1 MKLQPFRYQIV
12 IATAVIFLPPGQA
25 NAENWNVWR
34 GPRGDGTSNEKNVP
48 QHWNHEDNLAWK
60 TAVPGTGHASPIIW
74 NDKLFLVTCD
84 ESTQERILLCFDRKS
99 GNIVWQQ
106 VVLRATLETKHGLNS
121 YASSTP
127 ATDGKLVFVTFLE
140 PDGQLVPA
148 LNVSTQR
155 MVSSGNMVVVAYD
168 LEGKQQWLARPGKFD
183 SVHGFCSCPVLYKN
197 LLIVNGDHDGD
208 SYIVALNRN
217 TGRTVW
223 EIPREHKTRSYVTP
237 IIRTIEGRTQMML
250 SGSLSVTSYDPDT
263 GKLLWFIDGPTE
275 QFVASPVFSHQL
287 LLLTAGYP
295 EHHILA
301 IDPTGAGNVTES
313 HIVWRTTKGAG
324 YVPSPIAAGDFFLVA
339 TDDGVISCFLTATG
353 ERAWRKRIGTHYSA
367 SPVSANGLVYFLADD
382 GITTVIQPDHELK
395 IVAQN
400 PLNEYCYSSPAIS
413 QGQLVIRGEQ
423 HLFCIGV
430 H

>member
-223 EIPREHKTRSYVTP
+223 KIPREHKTRSYVTP

-301 IDPTGAGNVTES
+301 IDPTGAGNVTER